1 MKPLY
6 VIYFWVNE
14 KNLPNKKITDVVMFD
29 GASSVHI
36 GGDPM
41 KFYYPKLTIMRGV
54 EPTFFFPMIF
64 PKYQ

>member
-1 MKPLY
+1 
-6 VIYFWVNE
+6 
-14 KNLPNKKITDVVMFD
+14 MFD

-54 EPTFFFPMIF
+54 EPTFFF
-64 PKYQ
+64 Q